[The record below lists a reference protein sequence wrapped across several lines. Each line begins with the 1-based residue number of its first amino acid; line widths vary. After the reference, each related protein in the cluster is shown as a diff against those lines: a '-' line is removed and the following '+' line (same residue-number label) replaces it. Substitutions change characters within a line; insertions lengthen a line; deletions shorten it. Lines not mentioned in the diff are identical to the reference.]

1 MNIILRRVTFTSM
14 APTLGVLLND
24 AIPLCLT
31 FELPWKD
38 NQHGISCIMPGT
50 YPVIPNTPEKP
61 WRLCNVPGR
70 TDVDMHVGNTVAD
83 IEGCIALG
91 LQFAP
96 NCILHSVDAVNYLKK
111 ILPPKFDLTVVNP

>member
-1 MNIILRRVTFTSM
+1 MNITLRRVTFTSA

-24 AIPLCLT
+24 VTPLCLT

-38 NQHGISCIMPGT
+38 NQHDISCIPPGT

-70 TDVDMHVGNTVAD
+70 TEIDMHAGNTTAD
-83 IEGCIALG
+83 ILGCIAVG
-91 LQFAP
+91 FQFAP

-111 ILPPKFDLTVVNP
+111 ILPENFDLTVVNP